1 MLQLRRITDQ
11 VVKTGSGAA
20 EKVGQTAEKV
30 GQNLTEV
37 GRRGNEAARG
47 AYSYAMNHP
56 KATAAVVLGTAAA
69 AGLWW
74 FIQRNG
80 GYNSLRKQV
89 LERVRGTR
97 ASSRSRRRI
106 ANATE

>member
-11 VVKTGSGAA
+11 VVKTGTDAA

-37 GRRGNEAARG
+37 SRRGNEAARSV
-47 AYSYAMNHP
+47 YSYAMNHP
-56 KATAAVVLGTAAA
+56 KSTAAVVLGTAAA
-69 AGLWW
+69 AGLLW

-80 GYNSLRKQV
+80 GYNTLRKQV
-89 LERVRGTR
+89 LGRVRGAR
-97 ASSRSRRRI
+97 ASLR
-106 ANATE
+106 